1 MAHFLAPGFAF
12 TIWTLTPR
20 LPMGILSCDSRKAG
34 EDAGRKV
41 VRFGANHVGRS
52 RGDASDPAVVHITG
66 AERPDRCW
74 HSRTDVDCAR
84 PCRRLAVPTCDPG
97 IPPFQPP
104 R

>member
-66 AERPDRCW
+66 APRPDTPCGPRG
-74 HSRTDVDCAR
+74 RAPPGR
-84 PCRRLAVPTCDPG
+84 CRRIPVRACDLH
-97 IPPFQPP
+97 IP
-104 R
+104 RAE

>member
-66 AERPDRCW
+66 AQRPDPPWRQ
-74 HSRTDVDCAR
+74 RGRDPAGR
-84 PCRRLAVPTCDPG
+84 CRR
-97 IPPFQPP
+97 IPVRARDLHIP
-104 R
+104 RAE